1 MSDTLRQIIIN
12 RPQAIVGLNQY
23 VCVRTYACLL
33 CNYPGVNTHTHT
45 TGCTLDGSTLSA
57 PSPIVASTPIITGKP
72 QGTLSCQC

>member
-12 RPQAIVGLNQY
+12 HPQAIVGLNQY

-45 TGCTLDGSTLSA
+45 QQD
-57 PSPIVASTPIITGKP
+57 VH
-72 QGTLSCQC
+72 